1 MRAFADSIA
10 TVILKAVK
18 ALVIGGGIIGSSIAW
33 RLASDGVRVS
43 VFERGRLGLE
53 ASWAAAGLIGP
64 QAEAHEPGAFF
75 DLALAG
81 KRSFDSIIERLTAES
96 GVDPEYDHHG
106 VLYVAFDDAA
116 RAELQAR
123 ARWQRAAGGGVEELT
138 PREAFKLAP
147 MLSEKIVCALHMPNN
162 WRVENRK
169 LTLAYI
175 NAATHAGADFREG
188 ARVNSVNVMSG
199 TATGLRLADGS
210 LETGDVI
217 INAAG
222 AWAGDIRGLEEDRL
236 HFYPVRGQ
244 ILCFDARPGLV
255 LPSLFSAGGILVP
268 RRDGRLLAGSIF
280 EDAGFNKSVTL
291 DGMERILRAVRAMVP
306 SIASVPFR
314 EAWAGLRPASDDLMP
329 VIGPSPTV
337 ANVLYAAGHFRSG
350 ILLSALTGE
359 VIADLVSGRQPSI
372 DLAPFSPARFRNGT
386 ARPVKLADV
395 I

>member
-1 MRAFADSIA
+1 
-10 TVILKAVK
+10 VK
-18 ALVIGGGIIGSSIAW
+18 ALVIGGGIIGSSVAW
-33 RLASDGVRVS
+33 RLAAEGVQVS

-64 QAEAHEPGAFF
+64 QAEAHEPGVFF

-81 KRSFDSIIERLTAES
+81 KRSFDAIVDRLTAES
-96 GVDPEYDHHG
+96 GVDPEYDDQG

-116 RAELQAR
+116 RAELQSR
-123 ARWQRAAGGGVEELT
+123 ARWQRAAGGGVEELS

-147 MLSEKIVCALHMPNN
+147 VLSEKIIFALHMPNN
-162 WRVENRK
+162 RRVENRK

-175 NAATHAGADFREG
+175 NAATNAGAEFREG
-188 ARVNSVNVMSG
+188 ARVNSIAIESG
-199 TATGLRLADGS
+199 RATGLRLADGS
-210 LETGDVI
+210 LESGDVI
-217 INAAG
+217 VNAAG
-222 AWAGDIRGLEEDRL
+222 AWAGDIRGLEDDRL

-255 LPSLFSAGGILVP
+255 GPSLFSASGIVVP
-268 RRDGRLLAGSIF
+268 RRDGRILAGSIF
-280 EDAGFNKSVTL
+280 EEAGFNKSVTL

-306 SIASVPFR
+306 SIASIPFR
-314 EAWAGLRPASDDLMP
+314 EAWAGLRPASDDLLP
-329 VIGPSPTV
+329 VLGPSPTV

-359 VIADLVSGRQPSI
+359 VIADLVKQRTPSI
-372 DLAPFSPARFRNGT
+372 DLTPFSPARFRNGT
-386 ARPVKLADV
+386 ARTVKLADM

>member
-1 MRAFADSIA
+1 
-10 TVILKAVK
+10 VK
-18 ALVIGGGIIGSSIAW
+18 ALVIGGGIIGSSVAW
-33 RLASDGVRVS
+33 RLASEGVQVS
-43 VFERGRLGLE
+43 VFERGRLGQE

-64 QAEAHEPGAFF
+64 QAEAHDPGPFF

-81 KRSFDSIIERLTAES
+81 KRSFDAIVERLTAES
-96 GVDPEYDHHG
+96 GVDPEYDEHG

-116 RAELQAR
+116 RAGLQAR
-123 ARWQRAAGGGVEELT
+123 ARWQRAAGGQVEELS

-147 MLSEKIVCALHMPNN
+147 VLSEKIIFALHMPSNR
-162 WRVENRK
+162 RVENRK

-175 NAATHAGADFREG
+175 NAATHAGAEFREG
-188 ARVNSVNVMSG
+188 ARIYSLEVSG
-199 TATGLRLADGS
+199 GRATGVRLADGS

-222 AWAGDIRGLEEDRL
+222 AWAGDIRGLEEDRI

-255 LPSLFSAGGILVP
+255 GPSLFSESGIVVP
-268 RRDGRLLAGSIF
+268 RRDGRILAGSIF
-280 EDAGFNKSVTL
+280 EEAGFNKSVTL

-306 SIASVPFR
+306 SIASIPFR
-314 EAWAGLRPASDDLMP
+314 EAWAGLRPASDDLLP
-329 VIGPSPTV
+329 VLGPSPTV
-337 ANVLYAAGHFRSG
+337 ANVMYAAGHFRSG
-350 ILLSALTGE
+350 ILLSAVTGE
-359 VIADLVSGRQPSI
+359 VIADLVKGREPSI

-386 ARPVKLADV
+386 AHAVKLADT